1 MVCSHASHHVWDET
15 SLEDLQK
22 AKPSPIFNLSISNF
36 HKTAYHFQPL
46 KNWMNDPNA
55 PFFYKGYY
63 HLFYQYNPFS
73 AVWGLIRWGHAV
85 SRDLINWEHLPG
97 AALYPDEWYDINGAW
112 SGSATKMQEGGAPV
126 ILYTGSTNV
135 FVQVTNMAVPKD
147 PSDPLLREWKKVPEN
162 PIMMPE
168 GIINSS
174 SFRDPTTAWLGSDD
188 IWRVLVGN
196 KRDKQKR
203 GMALLYKSKDFKKWV
218 KAKHP
223 LHSAKHF
230 GMWECP
236 DFYPV
241 SLHGNDDLDAS
252 VEGPF
257 LKHVLKNSLDDSKV
271 DYYTVGK
278 YFPKLERYVPDN
290 GSVEGPNGLRYDYG
304 KFYASKTFYD
314 DNKGRRIL
322 WGWINESDSVADD
335 ITKGWASVQGI
346 PRIVRLD
353 SSSRSSLIQWPVSE
367 VEALRGTSVTKHN
380 VVLKRG
386 SVMKIDGL
394 NSGAAQVD
402 VEVEFKLD
410 NKVEDHVYETV
421 EDMDVFTN
429 AQKLCSRG
437 KNVEGTAQGFGLMV
451 LASDDLRER
460 SVVSFRFFKQKSDD
474 RIRKVAL
481 CVDQSRS
488 SLDTDMDK
496 TSYGGF
502 VNLSPHQKSL
512 SLRVLVDHSIIESF
526 AEGGKT
532 CITSRSY
539 PMLAVN
545 ENAHLFVFNNGD
557 SNVIIRRLTAWHMKE
572 ARQQYSSIL

>member
-1 MVCSHASHHVWDET
+1 
-15 SLEDLQK
+15 
-22 AKPSPIFNLSISNF
+22 
-36 HKTAYHFQPL
+36 
-46 KNWMNDPNA
+46 MNDPNA

-63 HLFYQYNPFS
+63 HLFYQYNPLS
-73 AVWGLIRWGHAV
+73 AKWGLIRWGHAV

-97 AALYPDEWYDINGAW
+97 AALYPDKWYDINGAW
-112 SGSATKMQEGGAPV
+112 SGSATFLQEGGAPV
-126 ILYTGSTNV
+126 ILYTGKTNESI
-135 FVQVTNMAVPKD
+135 QVTNMAVPKD
-147 PSDPLLREWKKVPEN
+147 PSDPLLRDWKKVAEN
-162 PIMMPE
+162 PVMMPE
-168 GIINSS
+168 GKINSS
-174 SFRDPTTAWLGSDD
+174 SFRDPTTAWLGSDNK
-188 IWRVLVGN
+188 WRVLVGN

-203 GMALLYKSKDFKKWV
+203 GMDLIYKSKDLKKWV

-223 LHSAKHF
+223 LHSAKHI
-230 GMWECP
+230 GMFECP

-241 SLHGNDDLDAS
+241 SIHGNDGL
-252 VEGPF
+252 
-257 LKHVLKNSLDDSKV
+257 LKYVLKNSLDDSKV
-271 DYYTVGK
+271 DYYTVGR
-278 YFPKLERYVPDN
+278 YFPKLDRYVPDN

-314 DNKGRRIL
+314 DYKGRRIL

-335 ITKGWASVQGI
+335 IIKGWASVQGI
-346 PRIVRLD
+346 PRVVRLD
-353 SSSRSSLIQWPVSE
+353 SSSRRSLIQWPVSE
-367 VEALRGTSVTKHN
+367 VEALRGISVTKHN

-386 SVMKIDGL
+386 SVRKIDGL

-402 VEVEFKLD
+402 VEVQFKID

-421 EDMDVFTN
+421 DDMDVFTN

-437 KNVEGTAQGFGLMV
+437 KNIDETPQGFGLMV

-474 RIRKVAL
+474 RLGKVVL

-488 SLDTDMDK
+488 SLGTNVDK

-502 VNLSPHQKSL
+502 VNLSPHRKSL
-512 SLRVLVDHSIIESF
+512 SLRVLVDRSIVESF

-532 CITSRSY
+532 CITSRSC

-545 ENAHLFVFNNGD
+545 EKAHLFVFNNGD
-557 SNVIIRRLTAWHMKE
+557 SNVILHRLTAWHMKD
-572 ARQQYSSIL
+572 ARCKYSSIL

>member
-1 MVCSHASHHVWDET
+1 MNVIFFLVMRVICFNKCFMLIWMYLICAWSNDE
-15 SLEDLQK
+15 
-22 AKPSPIFNLSISNF
+22 
-36 HKTAYHFQPL
+36 Y
-46 KNWMNDPNA
+46 PNA

-126 ILYTGSTNV
+126 ILYTGNTNV
-135 FVQVTNMAVPKD
+135 SVQVTNMAVPKD

-322 WGWINESDSVADD
+322 WGWINESDSVAD
-335 ITKGWASVQGI
+335 S
-346 PRIVRLD
+346 
-353 SSSRSSLIQWPVSE
+353 
-367 VEALRGTSVTKHN
+367 
-380 VVLKRG
+380 
-386 SVMKIDGL
+386 
-394 NSGAAQVD
+394 
-402 VEVEFKLD
+402 
-410 NKVEDHVYETV
+410 
-421 EDMDVFTN
+421 FTLHCLYSMIN
-429 AQKLCSRG
+429 
-437 KNVEGTAQGFGLMV
+437 
-451 LASDDLRER
+451 
-460 SVVSFRFFKQKSDD
+460 FRF
-474 RIRKVAL
+474 
-481 CVDQSRS
+481 
-488 SLDTDMDK
+488 
-496 TSYGGF
+496 
-502 VNLSPHQKSL
+502 
-512 SLRVLVDHSIIESF
+512 
-526 AEGGKT
+526 
-532 CITSRSY
+532 
-539 PMLAVN
+539 
-545 ENAHLFVFNNGD
+545 LF
-557 SNVIIRRLTAWHMKE
+557 
-572 ARQQYSSIL
+572 